1 LKEAEEVLRKAS
13 EKTSDSSFALTTL
26 GIVHYR
32 QERLSDAEK
41 VLRKSVT
48 VNQEDFTAHNY
59 LGIVLAASGKGKA
72 GESEIMKAIEIN
84 PRYADA
90 HFNLAV
96 IYATGKPPA
105 KMMARKHYAKAV
117 ELGAPPDP
125 SLENLMK

>member
-1 LKEAEEVLRKAS
+1 MKEAEISLSKAS
-13 EKTSDSSFALTTL
+13 EKSSDSSFALTTL

-32 QERLSDAEK
+32 QERLADAEK
-41 VLRKSVT
+41 VLRRSIGI
-48 VNQEDFTAHNY
+48 NSQDFTAHNY
-59 LGIVLAASGKGKA
+59 LGIVLAASGKPKA
-72 GESEIMKAIEIN
+72 GEGEILKAIEIN

-90 HFNLAV
+90 HFNIAV

-125 SLENLMK
+125 SLENLIK